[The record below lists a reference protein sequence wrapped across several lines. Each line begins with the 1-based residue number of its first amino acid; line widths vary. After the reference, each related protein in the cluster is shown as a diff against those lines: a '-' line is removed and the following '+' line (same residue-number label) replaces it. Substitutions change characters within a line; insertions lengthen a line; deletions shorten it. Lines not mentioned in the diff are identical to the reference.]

1 MIDIFSW
8 PTPNCHKVHI
18 MLEEVVLE
26 HNTIPVNI
34 MTGAQFEPDFLKIS
48 PNNKVPAIVDHDG
61 PGGRSMSLS
70 DSGAI
75 LFYLA
80 EKTGQLLPAEA
91 EPRYAVM
98 QWLMFQMAHVGPMFG
113 QAHHFRKF
121 ASSEAKNKELYAA
134 ERYTNEAGRLYNVM
148 DRQLAG
154 SEYLAGAYS
163 IADIAVYP
171 WATYHEYQGQ
181 NLDEFPHVKRWYAAM
196 GARPAV
202 QEGLKAL
209 ADEEGET
216 PDDEE
221 VREILFG
228 SKQYARR

>member
-1 MIDIFSW
+1 MIDVYSW

-18 MLEEVVLE
+18 MLEEVGLE
-26 HNTIPVNI
+26 NTVVPVNI
-34 MTGAQFEPDFLKIS
+34 MTAAQFEPDFLKIS

-61 PGGRSMSLS
+61 PGGRPMALS

-80 EKTGQLLPAEA
+80 EKTGQLMPAEA
-91 EPRYAVM
+91 EARYAVM

-121 ASSEAKNKELYAA
+121 ASSEAKNKEVYAA

-148 DRQLAG
+148 DRQLADHD
-154 SEYLAGAYS
+154 YLAGAYS
-163 IADIAVYP
+163 IADIAVFP

-181 NLDEFPHVKRWYAAM
+181 SLDEFEHVKRWYAAM
-196 GARPAV
+196 EARSAV
-202 QEGLKAL
+202 QAGLKVL
-209 ADEEGET
+209 DGEEGET
-216 PDDEE
+216 PDDED

-228 SKQYARR
+228 SVQYQRR

>member
-1 MIDIFSW
+1 MS
-8 PTPNCHKVHI
+8 
-18 MLEEVVLE
+18 
-26 HNTIPVNI
+26 
-34 MTGAQFEPDFLKIS
+34 
-48 PNNKVPAIVDHDG
+48 
-61 PGGRSMSLS
+61 GRC
-70 DSGAI
+70 
-75 LFYLA
+75 LA
-80 EKTGQLLPAEA
+80 
-91 EPRYAVM
+91 
-98 QWLMFQMAHVGPMFG
+98 

-121 ASSEAKNKELYAA
+121 ARSEAKNKELYAA

-181 NLDEFPHVKRWYAAM
+181 NLGEFPNAKRWYEAV

-209 ADEEGET
+209 AGEEGET

-221 VREILFG
+221 VREVLFG
-228 SKQYARR
+228 SIQYQRR

>member
-1 MIDIFSW
+1 MIDVYSW

-18 MLEEVVLE
+18 MLEEVGLE
-26 HNTIPVNI
+26 HDVIPVNI
-34 MTGAQFEPDFLKIS
+34 MTAAQFEPDFLKIS

-61 PGGRSMSLS
+61 PGGRPMSLF

-80 EKTGQLLPAEA
+80 EKTSRLMPAEA
-91 EPRYAVM
+91 EARYAVM

-121 ASSEAKNKELYAA
+121 AASEDREQYAA
-134 ERYTNEAGRLYNVM
+134 ERYTNESGRIYNVM
-148 DRQLAG
+148 DRQLADN
-154 SEYLAGAYS
+154 EYLAGDYS

-181 NLDEFPHVKRWYAAM
+181 SLAEFAHVKRWYEAV

-216 PDDEE
+216 PDDDA

-228 SKQYARR
+228 TVQYRRRR

>member
-1 MIDIFSW
+1 MIDIYSW

-18 MLEEVVLE
+18 MLEEVGLE

-34 MTGAQFEPDFLKIS
+34 MTAAQFEPEFLKIN

-61 PGGRSMSLS
+61 PEGRPMSLF

-75 LFYLA
+75 LLYLA
-80 EKTGQLLPAEA
+80 EKTGQLMPKAD

-121 ASSEAKNKELYAA
+121 ARSEAKNKELYAA

-181 NLDEFPHVKRWYAAM
+181 NLGEFPNAKRWYEAV

-209 ADEEGET
+209 AGEEGET

-221 VREILFG
+221 VREVLFG
-228 SKQYARR
+228 SIQYQRR

>member
-1 MIDIFSW
+1 MIDVYSW

-18 MLEEVVLE
+18 MLEEVGLE
-26 HNTIPVNI
+26 HDVIPVNI
-34 MTGAQFEPDFLKIS
+34 MTAAQFEPDFLKIS

-61 PGGRSMSLS
+61 PGGRPMSLF

-80 EKTGQLLPAEA
+80 EKTGRLMPAEA
-91 EPRYAVM
+91 EARYAVM

-121 ASSEAKNKELYAA
+121 AASEDREQYAA
-134 ERYTNEAGRLYNVM
+134 ERYTNESGRIYNVM
-148 DRQLAG
+148 DRQLADN
-154 SEYLAGAYS
+154 EYLAGDYS

-181 NLDEFPHVKRWYAAM
+181 SLAEFAHVKRWYEAV

-216 PDDEE
+216 PDDDA

-228 SKQYARR
+228 TVQYRRRR

>member
-1 MIDIFSW
+1 MIDVYSW

-18 MLEEVVLE
+18 MLEEVGLE
-26 HNTIPVNI
+26 HDVIPVNI
-34 MTGAQFEPDFLKIS
+34 MTAAQFEADFLKIS

-61 PGGRSMSLS
+61 PGGRPMSLF

-80 EKTGQLLPAEA
+80 EKTGRLMPAEA
-91 EPRYAVM
+91 EARYAVM

-121 ASSEAKNKELYAA
+121 AASEDREQYAA
-134 ERYTNEAGRLYNVM
+134 ERYTNESGRIYNVM
-148 DRQLAG
+148 DRQLADN
-154 SEYLAGAYS
+154 EYLAGDYS

-181 NLDEFPHVKRWYAAM
+181 SLAEFAHVKRWYEAV

-216 PDDEE
+216 PDDDA

-228 SKQYARR
+228 TVQYRRRR

>member
-1 MIDIFSW
+1 MIDIYSW

-18 MLEEVVLE
+18 MLEEVGLE

-34 MTGAQFEPDFLKIS
+34 MTAAQFEPDFLKIS

-75 LFYLA
+75 LLYLA
-80 EKTGQLLPAEA
+80 EKTGQFLPVEA
-91 EPRYAVM
+91 APRYAVM

-121 ASSEAKNKELYAA
+121 ASSDAKNKELYAA
-134 ERYTNEAGRLYNVM
+134 ERYTNESGRLYNVM
-148 DRQLAG
+148 DRQLAA
-154 SEYLAGAYS
+154 SEYLAGDFS

-181 NLDEFPHVKRWYAAM
+181 TLDEFPNVKRWYAAM

-228 SKQYARR
+228 SIQYQRR

>member
-1 MIDIFSW
+1 MIDIYSW

-18 MLEEVVLE
+18 MLEEVGLE

-34 MTGAQFEPDFLKIS
+34 MTAAQFEPDFLKIS

-75 LFYLA
+75 LLYLA
-80 EKTGQLLPAEA
+80 EKTGQFLPVEGA
-91 EPRYAVM
+91 PRYAVM

-121 ASSEAKNKELYAA
+121 ASSDAKNKELYAA
-134 ERYTNEAGRLYNVM
+134 ERYTNESGRLYNVM
-148 DRQLAG
+148 DRQLAA
-154 SEYLAGAYS
+154 SEYLAGDFS

-181 NLDEFPHVKRWYAAM
+181 TLDEFPNVKRWYAAM

-228 SKQYARR
+228 SMQYQRR

>member
-1 MIDIFSW
+1 MIDVYSW

-18 MLEEVVLE
+18 MLEEVGLE
-26 HNTIPVNI
+26 HDVIPVNI
-34 MTGAQFEPDFLKIS
+34 MTAAQFEPDFLKIS

-61 PGGRSMSLS
+61 PGGRPMSLF

-80 EKTGQLLPAEA
+80 EKTGRLMPAEA
-91 EPRYAVM
+91 EARYAVM

-121 ASSEAKNKELYAA
+121 AASEDREQYAA
-134 ERYTNEAGRLYNVM
+134 ERYTNESGRIYNVM
-148 DRQLAG
+148 DRQLADN
-154 SEYLAGAYS
+154 EYLAGDYS

-181 NLDEFPHVKRWYAAM
+181 NLAEFAHVKRWYEAV

-216 PDDEE
+216 PDDDA

-228 SKQYARR
+228 TVQYRRRR